1 MDKNEDNNLTVLLT
15 LYDRHIYTQRWIDF
29 NWNNSF
35 DYVIADGSL
44 QNFNEEII
52 LKNKKDNIK
61 YLRYK
66 NDTCAKDYIE
76 KIINALGHVKT
87 RYVMMADNDDFL
99 VINNVKKIAR
109 ELALS
114 ERFIGAHGVIGS
126 IYEKRNKFKE
136 PFNEPRTCE
145 HITNVQGIEAIDICV
160 NDYNYLHYSIIDT
173 KIQIRIF
180 EDLLN
185 SGCNNFYLTEN
196 FHTFLALCYGK
207 FLWNPKT
214 FYIRQRDSEASNA
227 ANDLKNL
234 YLNPLYDFIL
244 NEEYEKSYKNL
255 CKRISE
261 ILNKKPEEIYS
272 KIRVF
277 YIKRYINH
285 SELRIKSLSHKIRK
299 LISIYKYKYNSE
311 NLKIKI
317 SRY

>member
-1 MDKNEDNNLTVLLT
+1 MDINDENNLTVLLT

-35 DYVIADGSL
+35 DYVIADGSS

-52 LKNKKDNIK
+52 LKNIKHNIK

-76 KIINALGHVKT
+76 KVINALGHVKT
-87 RYVMMADNDDFL
+87 KYVMMADNDDFL
-99 VINNVKKIAR
+99 VINNIKKIVR
-109 ELALS
+109 ELAIR
-114 ERFIGAHGVIGS
+114 EGFIGAHGVIGS

-136 PFNEPRTCE
+136 PFNEARTCE
-145 HITNVQGIEAIDICV
+145 HITNVQGIEAIETCV

-173 KIQIRIF
+173 KIQIKIF
-180 EDLLN
+180 EDLFN

-214 FYIRQRDSEASNA
+214 FYIRQRNSEASNA

-244 NEEYEKSYKNL
+244 NEGYEKSYKNL

-261 ILNKKPEEIYS
+261 IINIKPEEIYL
-272 KIRVF
+272 KIRFF

-285 SELRIKSLSHKIRK
+285 NELKINYLNQNFRNF
-299 LISIYKYKYNSE
+299 ISKFKYKYSSE
-311 NLKIKI
+311 NLKIII